1 MENKNQIPIIASALF
16 AIVILLAHGNIER
29 AFAITIIDNAKSKPI
44 GFIEHNVGV
53 DVVFS
58 TIGETDDVLT
68 TYKASDGSVLYTND
82 LTSTAEKGDW
92 TVTPNALECSGAK
105 CWVLMDTV
113 GTSPRDQIIEVVV
126 NTGVKARAY
135 NFTSNSAYLVEE
147 FFNSQLWVMNLNAGA
162 DELIGLNTAS
172 IPYAQNSFIADVG
185 LANDLKRMHGATI
198 SSVPYLSIHSFT
210 SGSWFKIINLS
221 NLTTKC
227 TVAGAGNS
235 LDADTYNSNWYVAS
249 ATNIKVYNNSCVL
262 QSTIADT
269 NFCGATGLTQDVE
282 IHSTSNQMFVACD
295 ITNTQ
300 NKVINWNLSSSTVIA
315 TYGCAG
321 DSIWGDTNNVIG
333 YSGSLDVIGCLNY
346 TQDKIRLIYQGEPPE
361 EPVENTCDTN
371 PETVFCR
378 LGGENDNSTSGLGS
392 LVGNGIVNLGC
403 NVAFVDCTTD
413 SNPATNGLGL
423 LIFIASIFVV
433 IGMFYWG
440 IGHDAFRL
448 PLFIWVVIILA
459 LSAFFTITGIIDP
472 IFLILSIIALIAL
485 ASPKAIETLRGST
498 FGRGSSE

>member
-29 AFAITIIDNAKSKPI
+29 AFAITIIDNAKNEPI
-44 GFIEHNVGV
+44 GLINHNVGTT
-53 DVVFS
+53 VVFS

-68 TYKASDGSVLYTND
+68 TYKVSDGSVLYTND
-82 LTSTAEKGDW
+82 LTSTAQQGDW
-92 TVTPNALECSGAK
+92 TVTPTALECSGST

-113 GTSPRDQIIEVVV
+113 GTGAVDQIIKVTVD
-126 NTGVKARAY
+126 TGVKSRAY
-135 NFTSNSAYLVEE
+135 NFTNNASYNVLE
-147 FFNSQLWVMNLNAGA
+147 FFNSQLWVSWINAGA
-162 DELIGLNTAS
+162 DVLDGLNTS
-172 IPYAQNSFIADVG
+172 TSPFTVQSTIADIG
-185 LANDLKRMHGATI
+185 LANDLKRLHGATI

-235 LDADTYNSNWYVAS
+235 LDADVYNSNWYVATTTTIS
-249 ATNIKVYNNSCVL
+249 VYNNSCVL
-262 QSTIADT
+262 QSTIANT
-269 NFCGATGLTQDVE
+269 NFCGATGNNQDVE

-295 ITNTQ
+295 ITSTQ
-300 NKVINWNLSSSTVIA
+300 NKVINWNLSSSLKSVE
-315 TYGCAG
+315 YGCAG
-321 DSIWGDTNNVIG
+321 DSVWGDTNNVVV